1 VLHLAQSRPTPLF
14 HNLTQSPEIH
24 LSENG
29 FVLPFSRRKF
39 SRTPATNPLTP
50 MNHAERERLFLE
62 MFHQNKSRVQRLCF
76 AYLNSTAD
84 IDDLFQE
91 IMTNLWNALPTFR
104 GDSHPNTWPYRIAI
118 NTALLYRRKRRPS
131 EPLPEITDPGPS
143 THQHLE
149 DAERLAALR
158 RAIASLPD
166 QDRLIITLLLESL
179 SYREIAEVTGLTVN
193 HVGVKISRIKQAI
206 EHRMNQQIAGEVNN
220 GAI

>member
-1 VLHLAQSRPTPLF
+1 
-14 HNLTQSPEIH
+14 
-24 LSENG
+24 
-29 FVLPFSRRKF
+29 
-39 SRTPATNPLTP
+39 
-50 MNHAERERLFLE
+50 MNHAERERLFMDL
-62 MFHQNKSRVQRLCF
+62 FRQNKSRVQRLCF
-76 AYLNSTAD
+76 AYLNSNSD

-104 GDSHPNTWPYRIAI
+104 GDSHPNTWLYRIAV

-131 EPLPEITDPGPS
+131 EPLPEITDPCPS

-158 RAIASLPD
+158 RTIASLPD

-193 HVGVKISRIKQAI
+193 HVGVKISRIKQAL
-206 EHRMNQQIAGEVNN
+206 EHRMTEVNN
-220 GAI
+220 GEI